1 MIGRTADMLNKV
13 QVLERIQTLSD
24 VIDERYNSV
33 SVAQAKKLEELIE
46 EAFVMVCRRDKR

>member
-1 MIGRTADMLNKV
+1 MNK
-13 QVLERIQTLSD
+13 QKVLERLQTLSD